1 MPIRVNSKKTYS
13 WPSLSSSTSA
23 DAHNKAEK
31 WNRKKSRNGK
41 AFFLAAE
48 PLFFFLCPEG
58 KCDSRDH
65 CHVTGSQTQT
75 AYAGTRHIDNNPRR
89 LRYTVDGPPRP
100 RRPSFLQAIALRDVV
115 EEREKK
121 NKCAIRPALPLR
133 LSTRLEST
141 HPSASNY
148 ASNPQRTNYLV

>member
-1 MPIRVNSKKTYS
+1 MPISPIRGRPFPHQLAPMPITRQKSGIAK
-13 WPSLSSSTSA
+13 
-23 DAHNKAEK
+23 KAETE
-31 WNRKKSRNGK
+31 RPFSS
-41 AFFLAAE
+41 
-48 PLFFFLCPEG
+48 PLSPSFFFLCPEG

-115 EEREKK
+115 EERVKK

-141 HPSASNY
+141 HPSASSY
-148 ASNPQRTNYLV
+148 TSNPQRTNYLV